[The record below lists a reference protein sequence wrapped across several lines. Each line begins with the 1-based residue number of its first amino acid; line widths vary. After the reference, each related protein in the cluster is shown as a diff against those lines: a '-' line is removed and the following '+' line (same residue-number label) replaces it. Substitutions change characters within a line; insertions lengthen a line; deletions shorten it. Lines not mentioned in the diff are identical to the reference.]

1 MAKLPI
7 IIAPD
12 PVLKLTC
19 DPVETVDAD
28 LGRLLDDML
37 DTMYEAPGIG
47 LAAPQVGVT
56 KRLLVADVSR
66 EERNPICLINPE
78 LVWSSDESSL
88 YDEGCLSFP
97 DHYAQV
103 ERPAKIK
110 VRFVDR
116 EGKQNEIDA
125 DGLLA
130 TCIQHEMDHLDGVLF
145 VDYLSGLKRGMI
157 IRKLKKLKKQQNIL

>member
-12 PVLKLTC
+12 PVLKAKC
-19 DPVETVDAD
+19 DPVETVDSD

-37 DTMYEAPGIG
+37 ETMYEAPGIG
-47 LAAPQVGVT
+47 LAGPQVGVT

-66 EERNPICLINPE
+66 EERDPICLINPE
-78 LVWSSDESSL
+78 ILWSSDERSL

-97 DHYAQV
+97 DQYAQV
-103 ERPAKIK
+103 ERPAEVKL
-110 VRFVDR
+110 RYLDR
-116 EGKQNEIDA
+116 DGKRAEMDA
-125 DGLLA
+125 SGLLA

-145 VDYLSGLKRGMI
+145 VDYLSGLKRSMI
-157 IRKLKKLKKQQNIL
+157 IRKLKKMKKQQNIL